1 MKTVLK
7 ILVAPVTLTISLLV
21 WLGILLIDRAVLLF
35 QIASGI
41 LTALAVLVLLTTS
54 VTNGLI
60 LLGIALAVSPIG
72 LPMLAVKLLGC
83 LQSINL
89 SLKGFVHSCKAPY
102 KNAPRCLVT
111 PGRFFK
117 TLDTVVGNWF
127 YWRSAYQ

>member
-7 ILVAPVTLTISLLV
+7 ILVAPLTLTSSLLV

-89 SLKGFVHSCKAPY
+89 SLKCFLHNIKP
-102 KNAPRCLVT
+102 
-111 PGRFFK
+111 
-117 TLDTVVGNWF
+117 
-127 YWRSAYQ
+127 